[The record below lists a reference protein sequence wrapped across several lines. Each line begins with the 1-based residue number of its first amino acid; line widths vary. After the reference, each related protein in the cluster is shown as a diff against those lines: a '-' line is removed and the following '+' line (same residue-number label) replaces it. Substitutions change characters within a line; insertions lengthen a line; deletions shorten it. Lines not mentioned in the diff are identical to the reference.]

1 MARLP
6 QDPAVPTSKRY
17 NKLKSLCEAHDSEDA
32 WVRGIDAQDTYIG
45 FLIMSIWA
53 RKNGTAL
60 YMGLYDFSSLSR
72 NGVWVTGDTTGH
84 RACEDES
91 PTGEAGETRALGS

>member
-1 MARLP
+1 M
-6 QDPAVPTSKRY
+6 
-17 NKLKSLCEAHDSEDA
+17 
-32 WVRGIDAQDTYIG
+32 RGIDAQDTYVG
-45 FLIMSIWA
+45 FLRA

-60 YMGLYDFSSLSR
+60 YMRLYDFSSLSR
-72 NGVWVTGDTTGH
+72 NGVWVMGDTTGH